1 LQRGKGVLKQ
11 SGVGRDLRVCGEFID
26 LILDRYGDTLLAA
39 GESGE
44 TE

>member
-1 LQRGKGVLKQ
+1 MSFETKWCGQR
-11 SGVGRDLRVCGEFID
+11 SERVWLSFVD

-39 GESGE
+39 GESRK